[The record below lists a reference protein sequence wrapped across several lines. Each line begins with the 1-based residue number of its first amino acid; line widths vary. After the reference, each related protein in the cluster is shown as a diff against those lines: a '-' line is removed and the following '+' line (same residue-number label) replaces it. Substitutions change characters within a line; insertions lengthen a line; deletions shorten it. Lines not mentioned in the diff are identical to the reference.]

1 MEIAFFSFFSFLPP
15 GFDLGT
21 ADFCVKHALE
31 CPAKYTQ
38 LNVEQL
44 LCYYVK

>member
-1 MEIAFFSFFSFLPP
+1 MEIAVFCFVLFSP
-15 GFDLGT
+15 GLDLGT

-44 LCYYVK
+44 LY